1 MISVEAWT
9 TIRYLKAQGYGTRS
23 IAREVG
29 VARNTV
35 RHALRSQG
43 PPRYQRPGRSNP
55 KLEPFKDAVLVML
68 TKELVVDNARAFV
81 LNAHPAHF

>member
-9 TIRYLKAQGYGTRS
+9 TIRYLNAQGLGTRR

-35 RHALRSQG
+35 KRAIRSEN
-43 PPRYQRPGRSNP
+43 PPSYKRPPYLNP
-55 KLEPFKDAVLVML
+55 KLEPFREWIRQMLVN
-68 TKELVVDNARAFV
+68 D
-81 LNAHPAHF
+81 HWPAPINYTTF